1 MNKRDFPKV
10 HFYDQDFVDIYDR
23 TWSFIQD
30 FLFNIKNEKGSTE
43 GFFLYPDNNG
53 WFLNQYETIFSSFF
67 FVYSNRNYNA
77 NQGLDFFYAHQEESG
92 AIRSKYNVETGEPV
106 FSNDNPEGVG
116 MPLFAWA
123 EYNMFHKTANKKRVK
138 DVMPVLTRYM
148 KWLDTSFKQPNGLYT
163 VPLAAV
169 EMYNTPRD

>member
-30 FLFNIKNEKGSTE
+30 FLCNVKTEKGGTE
-43 GFFLYPDNNG
+43 SFFLYPDPNG
-53 WFLNQYETIFSSFF
+53 WFLNQVETILSSFF

-92 AIRSKYNVETGEPV
+92 AIRSQYNVETGEPV
-106 FSNDNPEGVG
+106 LSDDNPEGVG
-116 MPLFAWA
+116 LPLL
-123 EYNMFHKTANKKRVK
+123 
-138 DVMPVLTRYM
+138 PG
-148 KWLDTSFKQPNGLYT
+148 PNIICFIKPQIKSG
-163 VPLAAV
+163 
-169 EMYNTPRD
+169 

>member
-1 MNKRDFPKV
+1 MVNKRDFPKV

-106 FSNDNPEGVG
+106 FSNDKVSVCRFLRGQN
-116 MPLFAWA
+116 
-123 EYNMFHKTANKKRVK
+123 TICS
-138 DVMPVLTRYM
+138 TRRQI
-148 KWLDTSFKQPNGLYT
+148 KNG
-163 VPLAAV
+163 
-169 EMYNTPRD
+169 